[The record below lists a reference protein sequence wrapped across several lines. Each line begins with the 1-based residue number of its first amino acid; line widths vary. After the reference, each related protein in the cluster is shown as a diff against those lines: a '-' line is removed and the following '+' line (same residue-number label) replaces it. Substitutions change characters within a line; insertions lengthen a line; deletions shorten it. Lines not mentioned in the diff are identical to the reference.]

1 MNYRNR
7 FIQSP
12 PSSPSMNPFMNPRS
26 KSMYW
31 QGSGQQPKC
40 LSLSTG
46 GIQRHDQTD
55 QTASPSTGGIYQ
67 RGRTAALQ
75 ILAEFEQGLVELG
88 CIFAARDPELSTPP
102 PGAQDYRRAAPPNRA
117 GGRDCRAEPA
127 EPFPFCFAWCSR
139 GQPCDPKASCSSPSF
154 ACLRRWAAL
163 LDLVLSWLIFLSS
176 DLLIYPSLYSR
187 KACLSFTPAALV
199 LVESHG
205 ALMLR
210 PH

>member
-40 LSLSTG
+40 LPLSTG

-67 RGRTAALQ
+67 RGRTAAPQ

-88 CIFAARDPELSTPP
+88 CIFAARDPELSAPP
-102 PGAQDYRRAAPPNRA
+102 PGAQDYRRTAPPNRA
-117 GGRDCRAEPA
+117 GGRDCRAEPCRT
-127 EPFPFCFAWCSR
+127 FPILFCLV
-139 GQPCDPKASCSSPSF
+139 QPG
-154 ACLRRWAAL
+154 AAL
-163 LDLVLSWLIFLSS
+163 RSQGFVFLSFLCLPAPLGGVVGPCVVVVNLPILRS
-176 DLLIYPSLYSR
+176 SYLSISIFSQSMPVFQSR
-187 KACLSFTPAALV
+187 CA
-199 LVESHG
+199 G
-205 ALMLR
+205 AR
-210 PH
+210 